1 MTQVIITMKIMP
13 SSPEVNLQDLAD
25 TSSKI
30 IEKHEGFPGKV
41 DFIPLAFG
49 LQSVNII
56 FTRDEAKGSM
66 DNMEEELADL
76 ENVSSAEIV
85 DVRRAVG

>member
-25 TSSKI
+25 SASKI

-41 DFIPLAFG
+41 DFIPVAFG

-56 FTRDEAKGSM
+56 FTRDEIKGSM
-66 DNMEEELADL
+66 DDMEEELADL
-76 ENVSSAEIV
+76 ETVSSAEIV

>member
-30 IEKHEGFPGKV
+30 IEKHEGFPGKI
-41 DFIPLAFG
+41 DFIPIAFG

-56 FTRDEAKGSM
+56 FTRDETKGSM
-66 DNMEEELADL
+66 DDMEEELADL
-76 ENVSSAEIV
+76 ENVNSVNII